1 MKIIVIGG
9 VAGGASAAARA
20 RRLDE
25 KADITIYE
33 RGEYISFAN
42 CGLPYHVGKVIQERD
57 ALLLLTPESFRSRVG
72 VNVKILHEVIK
83 IDKAK
88 KIVKV
93 KDVKSGKIFED
104 SYDKLVLS
112 PGSSPLRPPIPGS
125 DDPDVLV
132 LWTMNDMDRI
142 NALVDS
148 GVKRAI
154 VIGGGFIGVE
164 VAENLAHRKIKTC
177 LVEML
182 PHIMPQM
189 DQEMTTP
196 LHDEMEQNG
205 VKLFLENG
213 VSKIERSRSM
223 DDRHHRKGFVVEL
236 QDSTRIEAD
245 MVIMAIGVRPNNE
258 LAKSADLEVGK
269 TGGIIVNKKMQS
281 SDPDIYAVGDAVEI
295 TNLVT
300 NTPARIPLAG
310 PANRQ
315 GRMAANNIF
324 GANEEYKGSLGTAI
338 CKVFDIGAA
347 STGMS
352 ERMLKTNKIKY
363 KKLYI
368 NPASHASYYP
378 GAEVMNLKVLF
389 NDKGLILGAQ
399 IVGRDGID
407 KRIDVLATAIR
418 MGITIQQLE
427 ELELAYAPPFGSAKD
442 PVNFVGFVG
451 NNMLKGDTKVV
462 YPDTIPEGNLLLD
475 VRSEDEHICGAVKN
489 SKNIPLEELRGR
501 LKELPKDKPITV
513 MCRTGVRSY
522 NAERILRAEGFNV
535 TNLAGGYMAWLLFH
549 PEKGSV
555 LTEDSCWSSPA
566 MIENELPGMTTT
578 CTDKNSSDPQSFDVN
593 VELNACGLQCPG
605 PIVAV
610 KNKIAEMKDGEVLKV
625 SVSDKGFTKDIP
637 SWCSSTGNTLL
648 SVEQTEKA
656 IVAFIKKGLEGGSSA
671 VASTTTSAPAV
682 IKKTTIV
689 LFSNDLDK
697 SMAAFI
703 LATGFASLGHEVT
716 IFFTFWGLNVL
727 RKSNPPSVKKDFLSK
742 MFGMMMP
749 RGAKKLALSKMHMMG
764 MGTAM
769 MKHVMNSKNVDSL
782 PELIK
787 QAQSMDVNFVACEMA
802 LDVMGIQKEE
812 LIDGVE
818 SAGVANFAAIAETSG
833 TTLFI

>member
-1 MKIIVIGG
+1 MKIIIVGG

-25 KADITIYE
+25 TADIVIYE

-57 ALLLLTPESFRSRVG
+57 ALLLLTPESFRNRVG
-72 VNVKILHEVIK
+72 VDVKTFHEVVSIDKKKKVVKIKDIK
-83 IDKAK
+83 EG
-88 KIVKV
+88 KV
-93 KDVKSGKIFED
+93 FED
-104 SYDKLVLS
+104 SYDKLILS

-125 DDPDVLV
+125 DDSDVLV

-142 NALVDS
+142 NALIDS
-148 GVKRAI
+148 GIKSAI

-164 VAENLAHRKIKTC
+164 VAENLAHRKIKTA

-205 VKLFLENG
+205 VKLFLKNG
-213 VSKIERSRSM
+213 VSKIERAGRSH
-223 DDRHHRKGFVVEL
+223 DGSHHKKGFVVEL
-236 QDSTRIEAD
+236 QDSTKLEAD

-258 LAKSADLEVGK
+258 LAKDADLEIGES
-269 TGGIIVNKKMQS
+269 GGIKVSTSLQT

-295 TNLVT
+295 INLVT
-300 NTPARIPLAG
+300 GTPARIPLAG

-324 GANEEYKGSLGTAI
+324 GAKEEYKGTLGTAI

-352 ERMLKTNKIKY
+352 ERMLKKQNISY
-363 KKLYI
+363 KRLYI

-389 NDKGLILGAQ
+389 NDDGKILGAQ

-407 KRIDVLATAIR
+407 KRIDLLATAMR
-418 MGITIQQLE
+418 MGIKIQELE

-442 PVNFVGFVG
+442 PVNFVGFVA
-451 NNMLKGDTKVV
+451 NNILKGDTKVV
-462 YPDTIPEGNLLLD
+462 YPDALPNDALILD
-475 VRSEDEHICGAVKN
+475 VRSEDEFMCGSVEGA
-489 SKNIPLEELRGR
+489 KNIPLEDLRKQ
-501 LKELPKDKPITV
+501 LSELPKDRHIVV

-522 NAERILRAEGFNV
+522 NAERILRA
-535 TNLAGGYMAWLLFH
+535 GGYDVSNLSGGYIAWLLFH

-555 LTEDSCWSSPA
+555 LNEDSCWTTSA
-566 MIENELPGMTTT
+566 KFVKENPDMKEVMGSE
-578 CTDKNSSDPQSFDVN
+578 KSVSENIDVD
-593 VELNACGLQCPG
+593 VKLNACGLQCPG

-610 KNKIAEMKDGEVLKV
+610 KNKIADMDDGQILKVTASDSGFMKDL
-625 SVSDKGFTKDIP
+625 P
-637 SWCSSTGNTLL
+637 SWCSSTGNTLI
-648 SVEQTEKA
+648 SIEKGDDGITA
-656 IVAFIKKGLEGGSSA
+656 ILKKGKDGAA
-671 VASTTTSAPAV
+671 VVPTGTAPPAI

-703 LATGFASLGHEVT
+703 LATGFSSLGHEVT
-716 IFFTFWGLNVL
+716 IFFTFWGLNVM
-727 RKSNPPSVKKDFLSK
+727 RKSNPPSVKKDILSK

-769 MKHVMNSKNVDSL
+769 MKYVMNSKNVDSL
-782 PELIK
+782 PALIK
-787 QAQSMDVNFVACEMA
+787 QAQEMNIHFVACDMA
-802 LDVMGIQKEE
+802 MNVMGISQEE
-812 LIDGVE
+812 LLDGVE
-818 SAGVANFAAIAETSG
+818 TAGVANFAALAEQSG

>member
-1 MKIIVIGG
+1 
-9 VAGGASAAARA
+9 
-20 RRLDE
+20 
-25 KADITIYE
+25 
-33 RGEYISFAN
+33 
-42 CGLPYHVGKVIQERD
+42 
-57 ALLLLTPESFRSRVG
+57 
-72 VNVKILHEVIK
+72 
-83 IDKAK
+83 
-88 KIVKV
+88 
-93 KDVKSGKIFED
+93 
-104 SYDKLVLS
+104 
-112 PGSSPLRPPIPGS
+112 
-125 DDPDVLV
+125 
-132 LWTMNDMDRI
+132 
-142 NALVDS
+142 
-148 GVKRAI
+148 
-154 VIGGGFIGVE
+154 
-164 VAENLAHRKIKTC
+164 
-177 LVEML
+177 
-182 PHIMPQM
+182 
-189 DQEMTTP
+189 
-196 LHDEMEQNG
+196 
-205 VKLFLENG
+205 
-213 VSKIERSRSM
+213 
-223 DDRHHRKGFVVEL
+223 
-236 QDSTRIEAD
+236 
-245 MVIMAIGVRPNNE
+245 
-258 LAKSADLEVGK
+258 
-269 TGGIIVNKKMQS
+269 
-281 SDPDIYAVGDAVEI
+281 
-295 TNLVT
+295 
-300 NTPARIPLAG
+300 
-310 PANRQ
+310 
-315 GRMAANNIF
+315 MAANNIF

-352 ERMLKTNKIKY
+352 ERMLKRSNIKY
-363 KKLYI
+363 NKLYL

-418 MGITIQQLE
+418 MGIKIQELE
-427 ELELAYAPPFGSAKD
+427 ELELAYAPPYGSAKD

-451 NNMLKGDTKVV
+451 NNILKGDTKVV

-475 VRSEDEHICGAVKN
+475 VRSEDEYMCGSVDG

-501 LKELPKDKPITV
+501 LKELSKDKPITV

-522 NAERILRAEGFNV
+522 NAERILRAEGFKV
-535 TNLAGGYMAWLLFH
+535 TNMAGGYIAWLLFH

-555 LTEDSCWSSPA
+555 LSEDTCWSNPSMLA
-566 MIENELPGMTTT
+566 NELPGMKL
-578 CTDKNSSDPQSFDVN
+578 CTDKSDEVKKFDSN

-610 KNKIAEMKDGEVLKV
+610 KNKVAEMKVGEVLKV
-625 SVSDKGFTKDIP
+625 SASDKGFIKDIP

-648 SVEQTEKA
+648 SVEKTDSA
-656 IVAFIKKGLEGGSSA
+656 IVAFIKKGLDGGESA
-671 VASTTTSAPAV
+671 VTASASSAPAV

-769 MKHVMNSKNVDSL
+769 MKHVMDSKNVDSL
-782 PELIK
+782 PTLIK
-787 QAQSMDVNFVACEMA
+787 QAQAMDVQFVACEMA
-802 LDVMGIQKEE
+802 LDVMGIQPEE

-818 SAGVANFAAIAETSG
+818 SAGVANFAAIAEKSG